1 MIALLNTWFASVE
14 DRYHV
19 DPLIFGI
26 IYLLSVA
33 PCWITLLKALGAYRR
48 RDQRRLPLW
57 AGLFALFFLSPYLY
71 VYVAGRDYPAWFHAV
86 FAAAVAG
93 SVLSAVGQIR
103 RRLAH
108 LPER

>member
-1 MIALLNTWFASVE
+1 MIALVNTWFAYVE

-33 PCWITLLKALGAYRR
+33 PCWVTLFKALGAYRR
-48 RDQRRLPLW
+48 RDQRRLLLW
-57 AGLFALFFLSPYLY
+57 EGLFALFFLSPYLY

-86 FAAAVAG
+86 FAVAVAG
-93 SVLSAVGQIR
+93 SVLSAAGQIR
-103 RRLAH
+103 RRLAEYH
-108 LPER
+108 QR